1 MIFKIGIFLIALESA
16 LHLSLQEKHS
26 SPIRESWACPYGH
39 GMRVVRDDE
48 ARELTK
54 QNEKNE
60 LFLNSSELLI
70 HAKNLPQRLQRLA
83 LLPWFECWLQ
93 QLRTEKKSEH
103 TIRAYIVAAKTF
115 TTTSL
120 PNEEVGTWDIV
131 KEISVSDLFTR
142 CEPNNGRIDS
152 WLNTIGD
159 LRPATINA
167 RIAAVTHLL
176 KWLSYSIPE
185 WIQRPTRSRS
195 LPRTLGKTDLQK
207 VRLAA
212 TRSEDPIAFPII
224 TMMLDTG
231 LRCSEICNLDL
242 DDVDLDDLSALVIGG
257 KGEKDRTVLFTNAT
271 LNALEA
277 WRPIR
282 NTRLK
287 SCVRKED
294 ERSLFFSSRSRRL
307 NPRSVQKLLDRI
319 ADASDIPRTRLSP
332 HVLRHSFATG
342 LLERGADLVTIQRL
356 LGHANISTTRV
367 YLEIGDQTLREIYHR
382 AQSLPIID
390 EADKDF
396 SIENKIENSPIVK

>member
-1 MIFKIGIFLIALESA
+1 
-16 LHLSLQEKHS
+16 
-26 SPIRESWACPYGH
+26 
-39 GMRVVRDDE
+39 MRVVRDDE

-54 QNEKNE
+54 QNEKIENSQGVKSLNDE
-60 LFLNSSELLI
+60 SYLNSTELLI
-70 HAKNLPQRLQRLA
+70 HTKNLPQRLQRLA
-83 LLPWFECWLQ
+83 LLPWFDCWLQ

-115 TTTSL
+115 TVTSL
-120 PNEEVGTWDIV
+120 PDEKNESWDII
-131 KEISVSDLFTR
+131 KELRVSELFTR
-142 CEPNNGRIDS
+142 INPNNGRIDS
-152 WLNTIGD
+152 WLNTIGN

-167 RIAAVTHLL
+167 RIAAITHLL
-176 KWLSYSIPE
+176 KWLGYTIPE
-185 WIQRPTRSRS
+185 WIQRPARSRS
-195 LPRTLGKTDLQK
+195 LPRTLGKSDLKK

-224 TMMLDTG
+224 TMILDTG

-271 LNALEA
+271 SNALEA
-277 WRPIR
+277 WEPIR
-282 NTRLK
+282 NARLK
-287 SCVRKED
+287 SCIRKED
-294 ERSLFFSSRSRRL
+294 QRSLFFSSRSRRL

-382 AQSLPIID
+382 AQSSPSIAELESEENIASEQIQVNLQIID
-390 EADKDF
+390 
-396 SIENKIENSPIVK
+396 

>member
-1 MIFKIGIFLIALESA
+1 
-16 LHLSLQEKHS
+16 
-26 SPIRESWACPYGH
+26 
-39 GMRVVRDDE
+39 MRVVRDDE

-54 QNEKNE
+54 QNEEKTISKVVMNSNE
-60 LFLNSSELLI
+60 KLNLNSAELLI
-70 HAKNLPQRLQRLA
+70 HTKNLPQRLQRLA
-83 LLPWFECWLQ
+83 LLPWFECWSQ
-93 QLRTEKKSEH
+93 QLKTEKKSEH
-103 TIRAYIVAAKTF
+103 TIRSYVVAAKTF
-115 TTTSL
+115 TTTPL
-120 PNEEVGTWDIV
+120 PNEEIMSWNEI
-131 KEISVSDLFTR
+131 KEIQVSELFNR
-142 CEPNNGRIDS
+142 SNPNNGRIDS

-167 RIAAVTHLL
+167 RIAAITHLL
-176 KWLSYSIPE
+176 KWMGYTIPE
-185 WIQRPTRSRS
+185 WIQRPARSRS
-195 LPRTLGKTDLQK
+195 LPRTLGKNDLQK

-212 TRSEDPIAFPII
+212 IRSEDPIAFPVI

-242 DDVDLDDLSALVIGG
+242 DDVDLEDLSALVIGG

-271 LNALEA
+271 LDALDA

-282 NTRLK
+282 NARLK
-287 SCVRKED
+287 NCTREKD
-294 ERSLFFSSRSRRL
+294 QRSLFFSSRSRRL

-382 AQSLPIID
+382 AQS
-390 EADKDF
+390 
-396 SIENKIENSPIVK
+396 SISIAELESENSETTEEITESAPTVK

>member
-1 MIFKIGIFLIALESA
+1 
-16 LHLSLQEKHS
+16 
-26 SPIRESWACPYGH
+26 
-39 GMRVVRDDE
+39 MRVVRDGE

-54 QNEKNE
+54 QNEEKTISKVVANSNE
-60 LFLNSSELLI
+60 ELNLNSAELLI
-70 HAKNLPQRLQRLA
+70 HTKNLPQRLQRLA
-83 LLPWFECWLQ
+83 LLPWFECWSQ
-93 QLRTEKKSEH
+93 QLKTEKKSEH
-103 TIRAYIVAAKTF
+103 TIRSYVVAAKTF
-115 TTTSL
+115 TTTPL
-120 PNEEVGTWDIV
+120 PNEEIMSWNEI
-131 KEISVSDLFTR
+131 KEIQVSELFNR
-142 CEPNNGRIDS
+142 SNPNNGRIDS

-167 RIAAVTHLL
+167 RIAAITHLL
-176 KWLSYSIPE
+176 KWMGYTIPE
-185 WIQRPTRSRS
+185 WIQRPARSRS
-195 LPRTLGKTDLQK
+195 LPRTLGKNDLQK

-212 TRSEDPIAFPII
+212 MRSEDPIAFPVI

-242 DDVDLDDLSALVIGG
+242 DDVDLEDLSALVIGG

-271 LNALEA
+271 LDALDA

-282 NTRLK
+282 NARLK
-287 SCVRKED
+287 NCTREKD
-294 ERSLFFSSRSRRL
+294 QRSLFFSSRSRRL

-382 AQSLPIID
+382 AQS
-390 EADKDF
+390 
-396 SIENKIENSPIVK
+396 SISIAELESENSETTEEITESAPTVK

>member
-1 MIFKIGIFLIALESA
+1 
-16 LHLSLQEKHS
+16 
-26 SPIRESWACPYGH
+26 
-39 GMRVVRDDE
+39 
-48 ARELTK
+48 LTK
-54 QNEKNE
+54 QNEEKIISRIVEDSDNGSN
-60 LFLNSSELLI
+60 LKGAELLI
-70 HAKNLPQRLQRLA
+70 HTKKLPQRLQRLA
-83 LLPWFECWLQ
+83 FLPWYECWIQ
-93 QLRTEKKSEH
+93 QLKTEKKSEH
-103 TIRAYIVAAKTF
+103 TIRSYIVAAKTF
-115 TTTSL
+115 TTTPL
-120 PNEEVGTWDIV
+120 PNDEILSWNEV
-131 KEISVSDLFTR
+131 KEIQVSELFNR
-142 CEPNNGRIDS
+142 SDPNNGRVDS

-167 RIAAVTHLL
+167 RIAAITHLL
-176 KWLSYSIPE
+176 KWMGYSIPE
-185 WIQRPTRSRS
+185 WIQRPARSRS
-195 LPRTLGKTDLQK
+195 LPRTLGKNDLQK

-212 TRSEDPIAFPII
+212 IRSEDPIAFPII

-242 DDVDLDDLSALVIGG
+242 DDVDLEDLSALVIGG

-271 LNALEA
+271 LDALDA

-282 NTRLK
+282 NARLK
-287 SCVRKED
+287 NCIREED
-294 ERSLFFSSRSRRL
+294 RRSLFFSSRSRRL

-382 AQSLPIID
+382 AQSSP
-390 EADKDF
+390 
-396 SIENKIENSPIVK
+396 SIAEIESENAEISEEIAESFPSIK

>member
-1 MIFKIGIFLIALESA
+1 
-16 LHLSLQEKHS
+16 
-26 SPIRESWACPYGH
+26 
-39 GMRVVRDDE
+39 MRVVRDGE
-48 ARELTK
+48 ARELTE
-54 QNEKNE
+54 QNEEKTISKVVANSNE
-60 LFLNSSELLI
+60 ELNLNSAELLI
-70 HAKNLPQRLQRLA
+70 HTKNLPQRLQRLA
-83 LLPWFECWLQ
+83 LLPWFECWSQ
-93 QLRTEKKSEH
+93 QLKTEKKSEH
-103 TIRAYIVAAKTF
+103 TIRSYVVAAKTF
-115 TTTSL
+115 TTTPL
-120 PNEEVGTWDIV
+120 PNEKIMSWNEI
-131 KEISVSDLFTR
+131 KEIQVSELFNR
-142 CEPNNGRIDS
+142 SNPNNGRIDS

-167 RIAAVTHLL
+167 RIAAITHLL
-176 KWLSYSIPE
+176 RWMGYTIPE
-185 WIQRPTRSRS
+185 WIQRPARSRS
-195 LPRTLGKTDLQK
+195 LPRTLGKNDLQK

-212 TRSEDPIAFPII
+212 MRSEDPIAFPVI

-242 DDVDLDDLSALVIGG
+242 DDVDLEDLSALVIGG

-271 LNALEA
+271 LDALDA

-282 NTRLK
+282 NARLK
-287 SCVRKED
+287 NCTREKD
-294 ERSLFFSSRSRRL
+294 QRSLFFSSRSRRL

-382 AQSLPIID
+382 AQS
-390 EADKDF
+390 
-396 SIENKIENSPIVK
+396 SISIAELESENSETIEEITQRLL

>member
-1 MIFKIGIFLIALESA
+1 
-16 LHLSLQEKHS
+16 
-26 SPIRESWACPYGH
+26 
-39 GMRVVRDDE
+39 MRVVRDDE
-48 ARELTK
+48 ARELTE
-54 QNEKNE
+54 QNEEKTISKVVVNSNE
-60 LFLNSSELLI
+60 KLNLNSAELLI
-70 HAKNLPQRLQRLA
+70 HTKNLPQRLQRLA
-83 LLPWFECWLQ
+83 LLPWFECWSQ
-93 QLRTEKKSEH
+93 QLKTEKKSEH
-103 TIRAYIVAAKTF
+103 TIRSYVVAAKTF
-115 TTTSL
+115 TTTPL
-120 PNEEVGTWDIV
+120 PNEEIMSWNEI
-131 KEISVSDLFTR
+131 KEIQVSELFNR
-142 CEPNNGRIDS
+142 SNPNNGRIDS

-167 RIAAVTHLL
+167 RIAAITHLL
-176 KWLSYSIPE
+176 KWMGYTIPE
-185 WIQRPTRSRS
+185 WIQRPARSRS
-195 LPRTLGKTDLQK
+195 LPRTLGKNDLQK

-212 TRSEDPIAFPII
+212 IRSEDPIAFPVI

-242 DDVDLDDLSALVIGG
+242 DDVDLEDLSALVIGG

-271 LNALEA
+271 LDALDA

-282 NTRLK
+282 NARLK
-287 SCVRKED
+287 NCTREKD
-294 ERSLFFSSRSRRL
+294 QRSLFFSSRSRRL

-382 AQSLPIID
+382 AQS
-390 EADKDF
+390 
-396 SIENKIENSPIVK
+396 SISIAELESENSEKTEEVTESAPTVK

>member
-1 MIFKIGIFLIALESA
+1 
-16 LHLSLQEKHS
+16 
-26 SPIRESWACPYGH
+26 
-39 GMRVVRDDE
+39 MRVVRDDE

-54 QNEKNE
+54 QNEEKIISEVIDDSNHE
-60 LFLNSSELLI
+60 LNLKGADLLI
-70 HAKNLPQRLQRLA
+70 HTKKLPQRLHRLA
-83 LLPWFECWLQ
+83 FLPWYECWTQ
-93 QLRTEKKSEH
+93 QLKTEKKSEH
-103 TIRAYIVAAKTF
+103 TIRSYVVAAKTF
-115 TTTSL
+115 TTTTL
-120 PNEEVGTWDIV
+120 LNEEILSWDEI
-131 KEISVSDLFTR
+131 KEIRVSELFNR
-142 CEPNNGRIDS
+142 SNPNNGRVDA

-167 RIAAVTHLL
+167 RIAAITHLL
-176 KWLSYSIPE
+176 KWMGYAIPE
-185 WIQRPTRSRS
+185 WIQRPARSRS
-195 LPRTLGKTDLQK
+195 LPRTLGKNDLQK

-212 TRSEDPIAFPII
+212 IRSEDPIAFPII

-242 DDVDLDDLSALVIGG
+242 DDVDLEDLSALVIGG

-271 LNALEA
+271 LDALDA

-282 NTRLK
+282 NARLK
-287 SCVRKED
+287 NCIREED
-294 ERSLFFSSRSRRL
+294 LRSLFFSSRSRRL

-382 AQSLPIID
+382 AQSSPSIADLESDGEQITEDIAENLP
-390 EADKDF
+390 
-396 SIENKIENSPIVK
+396 SIK

>member
-1 MIFKIGIFLIALESA
+1 
-16 LHLSLQEKHS
+16 
-26 SPIRESWACPYGH
+26 
-39 GMRVVRDDE
+39 MRVVRDDE
-48 ARELTK
+48 ARVLTK
-54 QNEKNE
+54 QNEEKIISEVIDDSNHE
-60 LFLNSSELLI
+60 LNLKDAELLI
-70 HAKNLPQRLQRLA
+70 HTKKLPQRLQRLA
-83 LLPWFECWLQ
+83 FLPWYECWTQ
-93 QLRTEKKSEH
+93 QLKTEKKSEH
-103 TIRAYIVAAKTF
+103 TIRSYVVAAKTF
-115 TTTSL
+115 TTTTL
-120 PNEEVGTWDIV
+120 PNEEILSWDEI
-131 KEISVSDLFTR
+131 KEIQVSELFNR
-142 CEPNNGRIDS
+142 SNPNNGRVDS

-167 RIAAVTHLL
+167 RIAAITHLL
-176 KWLSYSIPE
+176 KWMGYAIPE
-185 WIQRPTRSRS
+185 WIQRPARSRS
-195 LPRTLGKTDLQK
+195 LPRTLGKNDLQK

-212 TRSEDPIAFPII
+212 IRSEDPIAFPII

-242 DDVDLDDLSALVIGG
+242 DDVDLEDLSALVIGG

-271 LNALEA
+271 LDALDA

-282 NTRLK
+282 NARLK
-287 SCVRKED
+287 NCIREED
-294 ERSLFFSSRSRRL
+294 MRSLFFSSRSRRL

-382 AQSLPIID
+382 AQSSPSIADLESDSEQITEDIAENLP
-390 EADKDF
+390 
-396 SIENKIENSPIVK
+396 SIK

>member
-1 MIFKIGIFLIALESA
+1 
-16 LHLSLQEKHS
+16 
-26 SPIRESWACPYGH
+26 
-39 GMRVVRDDE
+39 MRVVRDGE

-54 QNEKNE
+54 QNEEKTISKVVANSNE
-60 LFLNSSELLI
+60 ELNLNSAELLI
-70 HAKNLPQRLQRLA
+70 HTKNLPQRLQRLA
-83 LLPWFECWLQ
+83 LLPWFECWSQ
-93 QLRTEKKSEH
+93 QLKTEKKSEH
-103 TIRAYIVAAKTF
+103 TIRSYVVAAKTF
-115 TTTSL
+115 TTTPL
-120 PNEEVGTWDIV
+120 PNEEIRSWNEI
-131 KEISVSDLFTR
+131 KEIQVSELFNR
-142 CEPNNGRIDS
+142 SNPNNGRIDS

-167 RIAAVTHLL
+167 RIAAITHLL
-176 KWLSYSIPE
+176 KWMGYTIPE
-185 WIQRPTRSRS
+185 WIQRPARSRS
-195 LPRTLGKTDLQK
+195 LPRTLGKNDLQK

-212 TRSEDPIAFPII
+212 MRSEDPIAFPVI

-242 DDVDLDDLSALVIGG
+242 DDVDLEDLSALVIGG

-271 LNALEA
+271 LDALDA

-282 NTRLK
+282 NARLK
-287 SCVRKED
+287 NCTREKD
-294 ERSLFFSSRSRRL
+294 QRSLFFSSRSRRL

-382 AQSLPIID
+382 AQSSISIAELESENSETTEEIAESAPII
-390 EADKDF
+390 K
-396 SIENKIENSPIVK
+396 

>member
-1 MIFKIGIFLIALESA
+1 
-16 LHLSLQEKHS
+16 
-26 SPIRESWACPYGH
+26 
-39 GMRVVRDDE
+39 MRVVRDDE
-48 ARELTK
+48 ARELSK
-54 QNEKNE
+54 QNEQIDDSWVVEKPQNE
-60 LFLNSSELLI
+60 PVLSSSELLI
-70 HAKNLPQRLQRLA
+70 HTKNLPQRLQRLA
-83 LLPWFECWLQ
+83 LLPWFECWKQ

-103 TIRAYIVAAKTF
+103 TIRAYVVAAKTF
-115 TTTSL
+115 TITPL
-120 PNEEVGTWDIV
+120 PNEENETWDTIQNLR
-131 KEISVSDLFTR
+131 VSELFTR
-142 CEPNNGRIDS
+142 SNPNNGRIDS
-152 WLNTIGD
+152 WLNTIGE

-167 RIAAVTHLL
+167 RIAAITHLL
-176 KWLSYSIPE
+176 KWLGYTIPE
-185 WIQRPTRSRS
+185 WIQRPSRSRS
-195 LPRTLGKTDLQK
+195 LPRTLGKSDLQK

-277 WRPIR
+277 WSPIR
-282 NTRLK
+282 NARLK
-287 SCVRKED
+287 SCTRKDD

-382 AQSLPIID
+382 AQSSQENDKID
-390 EADKDF
+390 NDDDLTV
-396 SIENKIENSPIVK
+396 ENKIESTPIIE

>member
-1 MIFKIGIFLIALESA
+1 
-16 LHLSLQEKHS
+16 
-26 SPIRESWACPYGH
+26 
-39 GMRVVRDDE
+39 MRVVRDGE

-54 QNEKNE
+54 QNEEKTISKVVANSNE
-60 LFLNSSELLI
+60 ELNLNSAELLI
-70 HAKNLPQRLQRLA
+70 HTKNLPQRLQRLA
-83 LLPWFECWLQ
+83 LLPWFECWSQ
-93 QLRTEKKSEH
+93 QLKTEKKSEH
-103 TIRAYIVAAKTF
+103 TIRSYVVAAKTF
-115 TTTSL
+115 TTTPL
-120 PNEEVGTWDIV
+120 PNEKIMSWNEI
-131 KEISVSDLFTR
+131 KEIQVSELFNR
-142 CEPNNGRIDS
+142 SNPNNGRIDS

-167 RIAAVTHLL
+167 RIAAITHLL
-176 KWLSYSIPE
+176 KWMGYTIPE
-185 WIQRPTRSRS
+185 WIQRPARSRS
-195 LPRTLGKTDLQK
+195 LPRTLGKNDLQK

-212 TRSEDPIAFPII
+212 MRSEDPIAFPVI

-242 DDVDLDDLSALVIGG
+242 DDVDLEDLSALVIGG

-271 LNALEA
+271 LDALDA

-282 NTRLK
+282 NARLK
-287 SCVRKED
+287 NCTREKD
-294 ERSLFFSSRSRRL
+294 QRSLFFSSRSRRL

-382 AQSLPIID
+382 AQSSISIAELESENSKTTEEITESAPII
-390 EADKDF
+390 K
-396 SIENKIENSPIVK
+396 

>member
-1 MIFKIGIFLIALESA
+1 
-16 LHLSLQEKHS
+16 
-26 SPIRESWACPYGH
+26 
-39 GMRVVRDDE
+39 MRVVRDDE
-48 ARELTK
+48 ARELTE
-54 QNEKNE
+54 QNEEKTISKVVVNSNE
-60 LFLNSSELLI
+60 ELNLNSAELLI
-70 HAKNLPQRLQRLA
+70 HTKNLPQRLQRLA
-83 LLPWFECWLQ
+83 LLPWFECWSQ
-93 QLRTEKKSEH
+93 QLKTEKKSDH
-103 TIRAYIVAAKTF
+103 TIRSYVVAAKTF
-115 TTTSL
+115 TITPL
-120 PNEEVGTWDIV
+120 PNEEIMSWNEI
-131 KEISVSDLFTR
+131 KEIQVSELFNR
-142 CEPNNGRIDS
+142 SNPNNGRIDS

-167 RIAAVTHLL
+167 RIAAITHLL
-176 KWLSYSIPE
+176 KWMGYTIPE
-185 WIQRPTRSRS
+185 WIQRPARSRS
-195 LPRTLGKTDLQK
+195 LPRTLGKNDLQK

-212 TRSEDPIAFPII
+212 MRSEDPIAFPVI

-242 DDVDLDDLSALVIGG
+242 DDVDLEDLSALVIGG

-271 LNALEA
+271 LDALDA

-282 NTRLK
+282 NARLK
-287 SCVRKED
+287 NCTREKD
-294 ERSLFFSSRSRRL
+294 QRSLFFSSRSRRL

-382 AQSLPIID
+382 AQS
-390 EADKDF
+390 
-396 SIENKIENSPIVK
+396 SISITELESENSETTEEITESAPTIK

>member
-1 MIFKIGIFLIALESA
+1 
-16 LHLSLQEKHS
+16 
-26 SPIRESWACPYGH
+26 
-39 GMRVVRDDE
+39 MRVVRDDE

-54 QNEKNE
+54 QNEEKIISEVIDDSNHE
-60 LFLNSSELLI
+60 LNLKDAELLI
-70 HAKNLPQRLQRLA
+70 HTKKLPQRLHRLA
-83 LLPWFECWLQ
+83 FLPWYECWTQ
-93 QLRTEKKSEH
+93 QLKTEKKSEH
-103 TIRAYIVAAKTF
+103 TIRSYVVAAKTF
-115 TTTSL
+115 TTTTL
-120 PNEEVGTWDIV
+120 LNEEILSWDEI
-131 KEISVSDLFTR
+131 KEIQVSELFNR
-142 CEPNNGRIDS
+142 SNPNNGRVDS

-167 RIAAVTHLL
+167 RIAAITHLL
-176 KWLSYSIPE
+176 KWMGYAIPE
-185 WIQRPTRSRS
+185 WIQRPARSRS
-195 LPRTLGKTDLQK
+195 LPRTLGKNDLQK

-212 TRSEDPIAFPII
+212 IRSEDPIAFPII

-242 DDVDLDDLSALVIGG
+242 DDVDLEDLSALVIGG

-271 LNALEA
+271 LDALDA

-282 NTRLK
+282 NARLK
-287 SCVRKED
+287 NCIREED
-294 ERSLFFSSRSRRL
+294 MRSLFFSSRSRRL

-382 AQSLPIID
+382 AQSSPSIADLESDSEQITENIAENLP
-390 EADKDF
+390 
-396 SIENKIENSPIVK
+396 SIK

>member
-1 MIFKIGIFLIALESA
+1 
-16 LHLSLQEKHS
+16 
-26 SPIRESWACPYGH
+26 
-39 GMRVVRDDE
+39 MRVVRDDE

-54 QNEKNE
+54 QNEQIDNSWVDEKPQNE
-60 LFLNSSELLI
+60 SDLSSSELLI
-70 HAKNLPQRLQRLA
+70 HTKNLPQRLQRLA
-83 LLPWFECWLQ
+83 LLPWFECWKQ

-103 TIRAYIVAAKTF
+103 TIRAYVVAAKTF
-115 TTTSL
+115 TITSL
-120 PNEEVGTWDIV
+120 PNEENETWDDIQNLR
-131 KEISVSDLFTR
+131 VSELFTR
-142 CEPNNGRIDS
+142 SNPNNGRIDS
-152 WLNTIGD
+152 WLNTIGE

-167 RIAAVTHLL
+167 RIAAITHLL
-176 KWLSYSIPE
+176 KWLGYTIPE
-185 WIQRPTRSRS
+185 WIQRPSRSRS
-195 LPRTLGKTDLQK
+195 LPRTLGKSDLKK

-271 LNALEA
+271 LNALES

-282 NTRLK
+282 NARLK
-287 SCVRKED
+287 SCTRKDD

-382 AQSLPIID
+382 AQSSQENDKIESD
-390 EADKDF
+390 EEI
-396 SIENKIENSPIVK
+396 STGNKIESAPIIE

>member
-1 MIFKIGIFLIALESA
+1 
-16 LHLSLQEKHS
+16 
-26 SPIRESWACPYGH
+26 
-39 GMRVVRDDE
+39 MRVVRDDE

-54 QNEKNE
+54 QNEEKIISEVIDDSNHE
-60 LFLNSSELLI
+60 SNLKGAELLI
-70 HAKNLPQRLQRLA
+70 HTKKLPQRLQRLA
-83 LLPWFECWLQ
+83 FLPWYECWTQ
-93 QLRTEKKSEH
+93 QLKTEKKSEH
-103 TIRAYIVAAKTF
+103 TIRSYVVAAKTF
-115 TTTSL
+115 TTTTL
-120 PNEEVGTWDIV
+120 PNEEILSWDEI
-131 KEISVSDLFTR
+131 KEIQVSELFNR
-142 CEPNNGRIDS
+142 SNPNNGRVDS

-167 RIAAVTHLL
+167 RIAAITHLL
-176 KWLSYSIPE
+176 KWMGYAIPE
-185 WIQRPTRSRS
+185 WIQRPARSRS
-195 LPRTLGKTDLQK
+195 LPRTLGKNDLQK

-212 TRSEDPIAFPII
+212 IRSEDPIAFPII

-242 DDVDLDDLSALVIGG
+242 DDVDLEDLSALVIGG

-271 LNALEA
+271 LDALDA

-282 NTRLK
+282 NARLK
-287 SCVRKED
+287 NCIREED
-294 ERSLFFSSRSRRL
+294 MRSLFFSSRSRRL

-382 AQSLPIID
+382 AQSSPSIADLESDSEQITEAVSYTHLTLPTILL
-390 EADKDF
+390 
-396 SIENKIENSPIVK
+396 V

>member
-1 MIFKIGIFLIALESA
+1 
-16 LHLSLQEKHS
+16 
-26 SPIRESWACPYGH
+26 
-39 GMRVVRDDE
+39 MRVVRDDE

-54 QNEKNE
+54 QNEEKIISEVIDDSNHE
-60 LFLNSSELLI
+60 LNLKDAELLI
-70 HAKNLPQRLQRLA
+70 HTKKLPQRLHRLA
-83 LLPWFECWLQ
+83 FLPWYECWTQ
-93 QLRTEKKSEH
+93 QLKTEKKSEH
-103 TIRAYIVAAKTF
+103 TIRSYVVAAKTF
-115 TTTSL
+115 TTTTL
-120 PNEEVGTWDIV
+120 LNEEILSWDEI
-131 KEISVSDLFTR
+131 KEIQVSELFNR
-142 CEPNNGRIDS
+142 SNPNNGRVDS

-167 RIAAVTHLL
+167 RIAAITHLL
-176 KWLSYSIPE
+176 KWMGYAIPE
-185 WIQRPTRSRS
+185 WIQRPARSRS
-195 LPRTLGKTDLQK
+195 LPRTLGKNDLQK

-212 TRSEDPIAFPII
+212 IRSEDPIAFPII

-242 DDVDLDDLSALVIGG
+242 DDVDLEDLSALVIGG

-271 LNALEA
+271 LDALDA

-282 NTRLK
+282 NARLK
-287 SCVRKED
+287 NCIREED
-294 ERSLFFSSRSRRL
+294 MRSLFFSSRSRRL

-382 AQSLPIID
+382 AQSSPSI
-390 EADKDF
+390 ADLESDSEQISEDIAENF
-396 SIENKIENSPIVK
+396 PSIK

>member
-1 MIFKIGIFLIALESA
+1 
-16 LHLSLQEKHS
+16 
-26 SPIRESWACPYGH
+26 
-39 GMRVVRDDE
+39 MRVVRDDE
-48 ARELTK
+48 ARELTE
-54 QNEKNE
+54 QNEEKTISKVVVNSNE
-60 LFLNSSELLI
+60 ELNLNSAELLI
-70 HAKNLPQRLQRLA
+70 HTKNLPQRLQRLA
-83 LLPWFECWLQ
+83 LLPWFECWSQ
-93 QLRTEKKSEH
+93 QLKTEKKSEH
-103 TIRAYIVAAKTF
+103 TIRSYVVAAKTF
-115 TTTSL
+115 TTTPL
-120 PNEEVGTWDIV
+120 PNEEIMSWNEI
-131 KEISVSDLFTR
+131 KEIQVSELFNR
-142 CEPNNGRIDS
+142 SNPNNGRIDS

-167 RIAAVTHLL
+167 RIAAITHLL
-176 KWLSYSIPE
+176 KWMGYTIPE
-185 WIQRPTRSRS
+185 WIQRPARSRS
-195 LPRTLGKTDLQK
+195 LPRTLGKNDLQK

-212 TRSEDPIAFPII
+212 IRSEDPIAFPVI

-242 DDVDLDDLSALVIGG
+242 DDVDLEDLSALVIGG

-271 LNALEA
+271 LDALDA

-282 NTRLK
+282 NARLK
-287 SCVRKED
+287 NCTREKD
-294 ERSLFFSSRSRRL
+294 QRSLFFSSRSRRL

-382 AQSLPIID
+382 AQS
-390 EADKDF
+390 
-396 SIENKIENSPIVK
+396 SISIAELESDNSETTEEITESAPTVK

>member
-1 MIFKIGIFLIALESA
+1 
-16 LHLSLQEKHS
+16 
-26 SPIRESWACPYGH
+26 
-39 GMRVVRDDE
+39 MRVVRDDE
-48 ARELTK
+48 ARELTE
-54 QNEKNE
+54 QNEEKTISKVVVDSKDKSD
-60 LFLNSSELLI
+60 LNSAELLI
-70 HAKNLPQRLQRLA
+70 HTKNLPQRLQRLA
-83 LLPWFECWLQ
+83 LLPWFECWSQ
-93 QLRTEKKSEH
+93 QLKTEKKSEH
-103 TIRAYIVAAKTF
+103 TIRSYVVAAKTF
-115 TTTSL
+115 TITPL
-120 PNEEVGTWDIV
+120 PNEKISSWNEI
-131 KEISVSDLFTR
+131 KEIQVSELFNR
-142 CEPNNGRIDS
+142 INPDNGRIDS

-167 RIAAVTHLL
+167 RIAAITHLL
-176 KWLSYSIPE
+176 KWMGYAIPE
-185 WIQRPTRSRS
+185 WIQRPARSRT
-195 LPRTLGKTDLQK
+195 LPRTLGKNDLQK

-212 TRSEDPIAFPII
+212 IRSEDPIAFPII

-242 DDVDLDDLSALVIGG
+242 DDVDLEDLSALVIGG

-271 LNALEA
+271 SDALDA

-287 SCVRKED
+287 NCTREKD
-294 ERSLFFSSRSRRL
+294 LRSLFFSSRSRRL

-382 AQSLPIID
+382 AQSSP
-390 EADKDF
+390 
-396 SIENKIENSPIVK
+396 SIAELESEYSANNEEITESAPSIK

>member
-1 MIFKIGIFLIALESA
+1 
-16 LHLSLQEKHS
+16 
-26 SPIRESWACPYGH
+26 
-39 GMRVVRDDE
+39 MRVVRDGE

-54 QNEKNE
+54 QNEEKTISKVVANSNE
-60 LFLNSSELLI
+60 ELNLNSAELLI
-70 HAKNLPQRLQRLA
+70 HTKNLPQRLQRLA
-83 LLPWFECWLQ
+83 LLPWFECWSQ
-93 QLRTEKKSEH
+93 QLKTEKKSEH
-103 TIRAYIVAAKTF
+103 TIRSYVVAAKTF
-115 TTTSL
+115 TTTPL
-120 PNEEVGTWDIV
+120 PNEEIRSWNEI
-131 KEISVSDLFTR
+131 KEIQVSELFNR
-142 CEPNNGRIDS
+142 SNPNNGRIDS

-167 RIAAVTHLL
+167 RIAAITHLL
-176 KWLSYSIPE
+176 KWMGYTIPE
-185 WIQRPTRSRS
+185 WIQRPARSRS
-195 LPRTLGKTDLQK
+195 LPRTLGKNDLQK

-212 TRSEDPIAFPII
+212 MRSEDPIAFPVI

-242 DDVDLDDLSALVIGG
+242 DDVDLEDLSALVIGG

-271 LNALEA
+271 LDALDA

-282 NTRLK
+282 NARLK
-287 SCVRKED
+287 NCTREKD
-294 ERSLFFSSRSRRL
+294 QRSLFFSSRSRRL

-319 ADASDIPRTRLSP
+319 ADASDIPRTRLRP

-382 AQSLPIID
+382 AQSSISIAELESENSETTEEIAESVPII
-390 EADKDF
+390 K
-396 SIENKIENSPIVK
+396 

>member
-1 MIFKIGIFLIALESA
+1 
-16 LHLSLQEKHS
+16 
-26 SPIRESWACPYGH
+26 
-39 GMRVVRDDE
+39 MRVVRDDE
-48 ARELTK
+48 ARELTE
-54 QNEKNE
+54 QNEEKTTSKVVVDSKDK
-60 LFLNSSELLI
+60 LDLNSTEMLI
-70 HAKNLPQRLQRLA
+70 HTKNLPQRLQRLA
-83 LLPWFECWLQ
+83 LLPWFECWSQ
-93 QLRTEKKSEH
+93 QLKTEKKSEH
-103 TIRAYIVAAKTF
+103 TIRSYVVAAKTF
-115 TTTSL
+115 TTTPL
-120 PNEEVGTWDIV
+120 PNEEIMSWNEI
-131 KEISVSDLFTR
+131 KEIQVSELFNR
-142 CEPNNGRIDS
+142 SNPNNGRIDS

-167 RIAAVTHLL
+167 RIAAITHLL
-176 KWLSYSIPE
+176 KWMGYTIPE
-185 WIQRPTRSRS
+185 WIQRPARSRS
-195 LPRTLGKTDLQK
+195 LPRTLGKNDLQK

-212 TRSEDPIAFPII
+212 IRSEDPIAFPVI

-242 DDVDLDDLSALVIGG
+242 DDVDLEDLSALVIGG

-271 LNALEA
+271 LDALDA

-282 NTRLK
+282 NARLK
-287 SCVRKED
+287 NCTREKD
-294 ERSLFFSSRSRRL
+294 QRSLFFSSRSRRL

-382 AQSLPIID
+382 AQSSISIAELESENSKTTEEITESAPII
-390 EADKDF
+390 K
-396 SIENKIENSPIVK
+396 

>member
-1 MIFKIGIFLIALESA
+1 
-16 LHLSLQEKHS
+16 
-26 SPIRESWACPYGH
+26 
-39 GMRVVRDDE
+39 MRVVRDDE
-48 ARELTK
+48 ARELTE
-54 QNEKNE
+54 QNEEKTISKVVVNSNE
-60 LFLNSSELLI
+60 ELNLNSAELLI
-70 HAKNLPQRLQRLA
+70 HTKNLPQRLQRLA
-83 LLPWFECWLQ
+83 LLPWFECWSQ
-93 QLRTEKKSEH
+93 QLKTEKKSEH
-103 TIRAYIVAAKTF
+103 TIRSYVVAAKTF
-115 TTTSL
+115 TTTPL
-120 PNEEVGTWDIV
+120 PNEEIMSWNEI
-131 KEISVSDLFTR
+131 KEIQVSELFNR
-142 CEPNNGRIDS
+142 SNPNNGRIDS

-167 RIAAVTHLL
+167 RIAAITHLL
-176 KWLSYSIPE
+176 KWMGYTIPE
-185 WIQRPTRSRS
+185 WIQRPARSRS
-195 LPRTLGKTDLQK
+195 LPRTLGKNDLQK

-212 TRSEDPIAFPII
+212 MRSEDPIAFPVI

-242 DDVDLDDLSALVIGG
+242 DDVDLEDLSALVIGG

-271 LNALEA
+271 LDALDA

-282 NTRLK
+282 NARLK
-287 SCVRKED
+287 NCTREKD
-294 ERSLFFSSRSRRL
+294 QRSLFFSSRSRRL

-382 AQSLPIID
+382 AQS
-390 EADKDF
+390 
-396 SIENKIENSPIVK
+396 SISIAELESENSETTEEITESAPTIK

>member
-1 MIFKIGIFLIALESA
+1 
-16 LHLSLQEKHS
+16 
-26 SPIRESWACPYGH
+26 
-39 GMRVVRDDE
+39 MRVVRDEE

-54 QNEKNE
+54 QNEEKIISRIVEDSDNGSN
-60 LFLNSSELLI
+60 LKGAELLI
-70 HAKNLPQRLQRLA
+70 HTKKLPQRLQRLA
-83 LLPWFECWLQ
+83 FLPWYECWIQ
-93 QLRTEKKSEH
+93 QLKTEKKSEH
-103 TIRAYIVAAKTF
+103 TIRSYIVAAKTF
-115 TTTSL
+115 TTTPL
-120 PNEEVGTWDIV
+120 PNDEILSWNEV
-131 KEISVSDLFTR
+131 KEIQVSELFNR
-142 CEPNNGRIDS
+142 SDPNNGRVDS

-167 RIAAVTHLL
+167 RIAAITHLL
-176 KWLSYSIPE
+176 KWMGYSIPE
-185 WIQRPTRSRS
+185 WIQRPARSRS
-195 LPRTLGKTDLQK
+195 LPRTLGKNDLQK

-212 TRSEDPIAFPII
+212 IRSEDPIAFPII

-242 DDVDLDDLSALVIGG
+242 DDVDLEDLSALVIGG
-257 KGEKDRTVLFTNAT
+257 KGEKDRTVIFTNAT
-271 LNALEA
+271 LDALDA

-282 NTRLK
+282 NARLK
-287 SCVRKED
+287 NCIREED
-294 ERSLFFSSRSRRL
+294 RRSLFFSSRSRRL

-382 AQSLPIID
+382 AQSSP
-390 EADKDF
+390 
-396 SIENKIENSPIVK
+396 SIAEIESEDAEISEEIAESFPSIK

>member
-1 MIFKIGIFLIALESA
+1 
-16 LHLSLQEKHS
+16 
-26 SPIRESWACPYGH
+26 
-39 GMRVVRDDE
+39 MRVVRDGE

-54 QNEKNE
+54 QNDEKTISKVVANSNE
-60 LFLNSSELLI
+60 ELNLNSAELLI
-70 HAKNLPQRLQRLA
+70 HTKNLPQRLQRLA
-83 LLPWFECWLQ
+83 LLPWFECWSQ
-93 QLRTEKKSEH
+93 QLKTEKKSEH
-103 TIRAYIVAAKTF
+103 TIRSYVVAAKTF
-115 TTTSL
+115 TTTPL
-120 PNEEVGTWDIV
+120 PNEEIMSWNEI
-131 KEISVSDLFTR
+131 KEIQVSELFNR
-142 CEPNNGRIDS
+142 SNPNNGRIDS

-167 RIAAVTHLL
+167 RIAAITHLL
-176 KWLSYSIPE
+176 KWMGYTIPE
-185 WIQRPTRSRS
+185 WIQRPARSRS
-195 LPRTLGKTDLQK
+195 LPRTLGKNDLQK

-212 TRSEDPIAFPII
+212 MRSEDPIAFPVI

-242 DDVDLDDLSALVIGG
+242 DDVDLEDLSALVIGG

-271 LNALEA
+271 LDALDA

-282 NTRLK
+282 NARLK
-287 SCVRKED
+287 NCTREKD
-294 ERSLFFSSRSRRL
+294 RRSLFFSSRSRRL

-382 AQSLPIID
+382 AQS
-390 EADKDF
+390 
-396 SIENKIENSPIVK
+396 SISIAELESENSEKTEEVTESAPTVK

>member
-1 MIFKIGIFLIALESA
+1 
-16 LHLSLQEKHS
+16 
-26 SPIRESWACPYGH
+26 
-39 GMRVVRDDE
+39 MRVVRDDE

-54 QNEKNE
+54 QNDEKTISKVVANSNE
-60 LFLNSSELLI
+60 ELNLNSAELLI
-70 HAKNLPQRLQRLA
+70 HTKNLPQRLQRLA
-83 LLPWFECWLQ
+83 LLPWFECWSQ
-93 QLRTEKKSEH
+93 QLKTEKKSEH
-103 TIRAYIVAAKTF
+103 TIRSYVVAAKTF
-115 TTTSL
+115 TTTPL
-120 PNEEVGTWDIV
+120 PNEEIMSWNEI
-131 KEISVSDLFTR
+131 KEIQVSELFNR
-142 CEPNNGRIDS
+142 SNPNNGRIDS

-167 RIAAVTHLL
+167 RIAAITHLL
-176 KWLSYSIPE
+176 KWMGYTIPE
-185 WIQRPTRSRS
+185 WIQRPARSRS
-195 LPRTLGKTDLQK
+195 LPRTLGKNDLKK

-212 TRSEDPIAFPII
+212 IRSEDPIAFPVI

-242 DDVDLDDLSALVIGG
+242 DDVDLEDLSALVIGG

-271 LNALEA
+271 LDALDA

-282 NTRLK
+282 NARLK
-287 SCVRKED
+287 NCTREKD
-294 ERSLFFSSRSRRL
+294 QRSLFFSSRSRRL

-382 AQSLPIID
+382 AQS
-390 EADKDF
+390 
-396 SIENKIENSPIVK
+396 SISIAELESENSETIEEIIESTPTVK

>member
-1 MIFKIGIFLIALESA
+1 
-16 LHLSLQEKHS
+16 
-26 SPIRESWACPYGH
+26 
-39 GMRVVRDDE
+39 MRVVRDDE
-48 ARELTK
+48 ARELTE
-54 QNEKNE
+54 QNEEKTTSKVVVDSKDK
-60 LFLNSSELLI
+60 LDLNSTELLI
-70 HAKNLPQRLQRLA
+70 HTKNLPQRLQRLA
-83 LLPWFECWLQ
+83 LLPWFECWSQ
-93 QLRTEKKSEH
+93 QLKTEKKSEH
-103 TIRAYIVAAKTF
+103 TIRSYAVAAKTF
-115 TTTSL
+115 TITPL
-120 PNEEVGTWDIV
+120 PNEKISSWNEI
-131 KEISVSDLFTR
+131 KEIQVSELFR
-142 CEPNNGRIDS
+142 RINPDNGRIDS

-167 RIAAVTHLL
+167 RIAAITHLL
-176 KWLSYSIPE
+176 KWMGYAIPE
-185 WIQRPTRSRS
+185 WIQRPARSRT
-195 LPRTLGKTDLQK
+195 LPRTLGKNDLQK

-212 TRSEDPIAFPII
+212 IRSEDPIAFPII

-242 DDVDLDDLSALVIGG
+242 DDVDLEDLSALVIGG

-271 LNALEA
+271 SDALDA

-282 NTRLK
+282 NARLK
-287 SCVRKED
+287 NCTREKAL
-294 ERSLFFSSRSRRL
+294 RSLFFSSRSRRL

-382 AQSLPIID
+382 AQSSP
-390 EADKDF
+390 
-396 SIENKIENSPIVK
+396 SIAELESEYSANNEEITESAISIK

>member
-1 MIFKIGIFLIALESA
+1 
-16 LHLSLQEKHS
+16 
-26 SPIRESWACPYGH
+26 
-39 GMRVVRDDE
+39 MRVVRDDE
-48 ARELTK
+48 ARELTE
-54 QNEKNE
+54 QNEEKTISKVVVNSNE
-60 LFLNSSELLI
+60 KLNLNSAELLI
-70 HAKNLPQRLQRLA
+70 HTKNLPQRLQRLA
-83 LLPWFECWLQ
+83 LLPWFECWSQ
-93 QLRTEKKSEH
+93 QLKTEKKSEH
-103 TIRAYIVAAKTF
+103 TIRSYVVAAKTF
-115 TTTSL
+115 TTTPL
-120 PNEEVGTWDIV
+120 PNEEIMSWNEI
-131 KEISVSDLFTR
+131 KEIQVSELFNR
-142 CEPNNGRIDS
+142 SNPNNGRIDS

-167 RIAAVTHLL
+167 RIAAITHLL
-176 KWLSYSIPE
+176 KWMGYTIPE
-185 WIQRPTRSRS
+185 WIQRPARSRS
-195 LPRTLGKTDLQK
+195 LPRTLGKNDLQK

-212 TRSEDPIAFPII
+212 IRSEDPIAFPVI

-242 DDVDLDDLSALVIGG
+242 DDVDLEDLSALVIGG

-271 LNALEA
+271 LDALDA

-282 NTRLK
+282 NARLK
-287 SCVRKED
+287 NCTREKD
-294 ERSLFFSSRSRRL
+294 QRSLFFSSRSRRL

-382 AQSLPIID
+382 AQS
-390 EADKDF
+390 
-396 SIENKIENSPIVK
+396 SISIAELESENSETIEEIIESTPTVK

>member
-1 MIFKIGIFLIALESA
+1 
-16 LHLSLQEKHS
+16 
-26 SPIRESWACPYGH
+26 
-39 GMRVVRDDE
+39 MRVVRDDE
-48 ARELTK
+48 ARELTE
-54 QNEKNE
+54 QNEEKTISTVVANSNE
-60 LFLNSSELLI
+60 ELNLNSAELLI
-70 HAKNLPQRLQRLA
+70 HTKNLPQRLQRLA
-83 LLPWFECWLQ
+83 LLPWFECWSQ
-93 QLRTEKKSEH
+93 QLKTEKKSEH
-103 TIRAYIVAAKTF
+103 TIRSYVVAAKTF
-115 TTTSL
+115 TTTPL
-120 PNEEVGTWDIV
+120 PNEEIMSWNEI
-131 KEISVSDLFTR
+131 KEIQVSELFNR
-142 CEPNNGRIDS
+142 SNPNNGRIDS

-167 RIAAVTHLL
+167 RIAAITHLL
-176 KWLSYSIPE
+176 KWMGYTIPE
-185 WIQRPTRSRS
+185 WIQRPARSRS
-195 LPRTLGKTDLQK
+195 LPRTLGKNDLQK

-212 TRSEDPIAFPII
+212 MRSEDPIAFPVI

-242 DDVDLDDLSALVIGG
+242 DDVDLEDLSALVIGG

-271 LNALEA
+271 LDALDA

-282 NTRLK
+282 NARLK
-287 SCVRKED
+287 NCTREKD
-294 ERSLFFSSRSRRL
+294 QRSLFFSSRSRRL

-382 AQSLPIID
+382 AQSSISIAELESENSKTTEEITESAPII
-390 EADKDF
+390 K
-396 SIENKIENSPIVK
+396 

>member
-1 MIFKIGIFLIALESA
+1 
-16 LHLSLQEKHS
+16 
-26 SPIRESWACPYGH
+26 
-39 GMRVVRDDE
+39 MRVVRDGE
-48 ARELTK
+48 ARELTE
-54 QNEKNE
+54 QNEEKTISKVVANSNE
-60 LFLNSSELLI
+60 ELNLNSAELLI
-70 HAKNLPQRLQRLA
+70 HTKNLPQRLQRLA
-83 LLPWFECWLQ
+83 LLPWFECWSQ
-93 QLRTEKKSEH
+93 QLKTEKKSEH
-103 TIRAYIVAAKTF
+103 TIRSYVVAAKTF
-115 TTTSL
+115 TTTPL
-120 PNEEVGTWDIV
+120 PNEEIMSWNEI
-131 KEISVSDLFTR
+131 KEIQVSELFNR
-142 CEPNNGRIDS
+142 SNPNNGRIDS

-167 RIAAVTHLL
+167 RIAAITHLL
-176 KWLSYSIPE
+176 KWMGYTIPE
-185 WIQRPTRSRS
+185 WIQRPARSRS
-195 LPRTLGKTDLQK
+195 LPRTLGKNDLQK

-212 TRSEDPIAFPII
+212 MRSEDPIAFPVI

-242 DDVDLDDLSALVIGG
+242 DDVDLEDLSALVIGG

-271 LNALEA
+271 LDALDA

-282 NTRLK
+282 NARLK
-287 SCVRKED
+287 NCTREKD
-294 ERSLFFSSRSRRL
+294 QRSLFFSSRSRRL

-382 AQSLPIID
+382 AQSSISIAELESENSKTTEEITERAPII
-390 EADKDF
+390 K
-396 SIENKIENSPIVK
+396 

>member
-1 MIFKIGIFLIALESA
+1 
-16 LHLSLQEKHS
+16 
-26 SPIRESWACPYGH
+26 
-39 GMRVVRDDE
+39 MRVVRDDE
-48 ARELTK
+48 ARELTE
-54 QNEKNE
+54 QNEEKTISKVVVNSNE
-60 LFLNSSELLI
+60 KLNLNSTELLI
-70 HAKNLPQRLQRLA
+70 HTKNLPQRLQRLA
-83 LLPWFECWLQ
+83 LLPWFECWSQ
-93 QLRTEKKSEH
+93 QLKTEKKSEH
-103 TIRAYIVAAKTF
+103 TIRSYVVAAKTF
-115 TTTSL
+115 TTTPL
-120 PNEEVGTWDIV
+120 PNEEIISWNEI
-131 KEISVSDLFTR
+131 KEIQVSELFNR
-142 CEPNNGRIDS
+142 SNPNNGRIDS

-167 RIAAVTHLL
+167 RIAAITHLL
-176 KWLSYSIPE
+176 KWMGYTIPE
-185 WIQRPTRSRS
+185 WIQRPARSRS
-195 LPRTLGKTDLQK
+195 LPRTLGKNDLKK

-212 TRSEDPIAFPII
+212 IRSEDPIAFPVI

-242 DDVDLDDLSALVIGG
+242 DDVDLEDLSALVIGG

-271 LNALEA
+271 LDALDA

-282 NTRLK
+282 NARLK
-287 SCVRKED
+287 NCTREKD
-294 ERSLFFSSRSRRL
+294 QRSLFFSSRSRRL

-382 AQSLPIID
+382 AQSSL
-390 EADKDF
+390 
-396 SIENKIENSPIVK
+396 SIAELVSENSETTDEITENMPSIK

>member
-1 MIFKIGIFLIALESA
+1 
-16 LHLSLQEKHS
+16 
-26 SPIRESWACPYGH
+26 
-39 GMRVVRDDE
+39 MRVVRDDE
-48 ARELTK
+48 ARELTE
-54 QNEKNE
+54 QNEEKTISKVVVNSNE
-60 LFLNSSELLI
+60 KLNLNSTELLI
-70 HAKNLPQRLQRLA
+70 HTKNLPQRLQRLA
-83 LLPWFECWLQ
+83 LLPWFECWSQ
-93 QLRTEKKSEH
+93 QLKTEKKSEH
-103 TIRAYIVAAKTF
+103 TIRSYVVAAKTF
-115 TTTSL
+115 TTTPL
-120 PNEEVGTWDIV
+120 PNEEIISWNEI
-131 KEISVSDLFTR
+131 KEIQVSELFNR
-142 CEPNNGRIDS
+142 SNPNNGRIDS

-167 RIAAVTHLL
+167 RIAAITHLL
-176 KWLSYSIPE
+176 KWMGYTIPE
-185 WIQRPTRSRS
+185 WIQRPARSRS
-195 LPRTLGKTDLQK
+195 LPRTLGKNDLQK

-212 TRSEDPIAFPII
+212 IRSEDPIAFPVI

-242 DDVDLDDLSALVIGG
+242 DDVDLEDLSALVIGG

-271 LNALEA
+271 LDALDA

-282 NTRLK
+282 NARLK
-287 SCVRKED
+287 NCTREKD
-294 ERSLFFSSRSRRL
+294 QRSLFFSSRSRRL

-382 AQSLPIID
+382 AQS
-390 EADKDF
+390 
-396 SIENKIENSPIVK
+396 SISIAELESENSETTEEITESAPTVK

>member
-1 MIFKIGIFLIALESA
+1 
-16 LHLSLQEKHS
+16 
-26 SPIRESWACPYGH
+26 
-39 GMRVVRDDE
+39 MRVVRDDE

-54 QNEKNE
+54 QNEQIDNSWVDEKPQNE
-60 LFLNSSELLI
+60 SDLSSSELLI
-70 HAKNLPQRLQRLA
+70 HTKNLPQRLQRLA
-83 LLPWFECWLQ
+83 LLPWFECWKQ

-103 TIRAYIVAAKTF
+103 TIRAYVVAAKTF
-115 TTTSL
+115 TITSL
-120 PNEEVGTWDIV
+120 PNEENETWDTIQNLR
-131 KEISVSDLFTR
+131 VSELFTR
-142 CEPNNGRIDS
+142 SNPNNGRIDS
-152 WLNTIGD
+152 WLNTIGE

-167 RIAAVTHLL
+167 RIAAITHLL
-176 KWLSYSIPE
+176 KWLGYTIPE
-185 WIQRPTRSRS
+185 WIQRPSRSRS
-195 LPRTLGKTDLQK
+195 LPRTLGKSDLKK

-271 LNALEA
+271 LNALES

-282 NTRLK
+282 NARLK
-287 SCVRKED
+287 SCTRKDD

-382 AQSLPIID
+382 AQSSQENDKNESD
-390 EADKDF
+390 EEI
-396 SIENKIENSPIVK
+396 STGNKIESAQIIE

>member
-1 MIFKIGIFLIALESA
+1 
-16 LHLSLQEKHS
+16 
-26 SPIRESWACPYGH
+26 
-39 GMRVVRDDE
+39 
-48 ARELTK
+48 LTE
-54 QNEKNE
+54 QNEEKTISKVVVNSNE
-60 LFLNSSELLI
+60 KLNLNSTELLI
-70 HAKNLPQRLQRLA
+70 HTKNLPQRLQRLA
-83 LLPWFECWLQ
+83 LLPWFECWSQ
-93 QLRTEKKSEH
+93 QLKTEKKSEH
-103 TIRAYIVAAKTF
+103 TIRSYVVAAKTF
-115 TTTSL
+115 TTTPL
-120 PNEEVGTWDIV
+120 PNEEIISWNEI
-131 KEISVSDLFTR
+131 KEIQVSELFNR
-142 CEPNNGRIDS
+142 SNPNNGRIDS

-167 RIAAVTHLL
+167 RIAAITHLL
-176 KWLSYSIPE
+176 KWMGYTIPE
-185 WIQRPTRSRS
+185 WIQRPARSRS
-195 LPRTLGKTDLQK
+195 LPRTLGKNDLKK

-212 TRSEDPIAFPII
+212 IRSEDPIAFPVI

-242 DDVDLDDLSALVIGG
+242 DDVDLEDLSALVIGG

-271 LNALEA
+271 LDALDA

-282 NTRLK
+282 NARLK
-287 SCVRKED
+287 NCTREKD
-294 ERSLFFSSRSRRL
+294 QRSLFFSSRSRRL

-382 AQSLPIID
+382 AQS
-390 EADKDF
+390 
-396 SIENKIENSPIVK
+396 SISIAELESENSETTEEITESAPTVK